1 MDDQQ
6 ILDRIHQLMVQEHAL
21 RESLEQAPAGGD
33 GHVQAAE
40 QIRALEVEADRCWDL
55 LRQRRARREAG
66 ADPDGAQVR
75 PAAEVEGYLD

>member
-21 RESLEQAPAGGD
+21 REALEHGAPDDDERAQAPARL
-33 GHVQAAE
+33 E
-40 QIRALEVEADRCWDL
+40 ALEVEVDRCWDL

-66 ADPDGAQVR
+66 GDPDGAQVR
-75 PAAEVEGYLD
+75 PATEVEGYLD

>member
-6 ILDRIHQLMVQEHAL
+6 ILDRIHQLMLQEHAL
-21 RESLEQAPAGGD
+21 REAVEQGRAGD

-40 QIRALEVEADRCWDL
+40 RITQLEVELDQAWDL
-55 LRQRRARREAG
+55 LRQRRALREAG
-66 ADPDGAQVR
+66 ADPDGARER

>member
-6 ILDRIHQLMVQEHAL
+6 ILDRIDQLMQELHAL
-21 RESLEQAPAGGD
+21 REALERGQAGDD
-33 GHVQAAE
+33 GHRDGPE
-40 QIRALEVEADRCWDL
+40 RIRTLEVEADRLWDL

-75 PAAEVEGYLD
+75 PASEVEGYLD

>member
-6 ILDRIHQLMVQEHAL
+6 ILDRIHQLMLQEHAL
-21 RESLEQAPAGGD
+21 REALEHGEPGDDDHAQAPARL
-33 GHVQAAE
+33 E
-40 QIRALEVEADRCWDL
+40 ELEVEVDRCWDL

-66 ADPDGAQVR
+66 GDPDGAQVR